1 MKIRT
6 KLSLMI
12 LAVSLFSTIV
22 MGIFS
27 YSKSSSTL
35 ASMTSASML
44 HLNSSKSDTIAAM
57 IEKEQRNLALIAG
70 EHDIAQVLVQ
80 AKNGAADND
89 LRASVITRL
98 QGVVKDAGN
107 LEHLLIADMN
117 GTAIADSDP
126 SLLGKSFAD
135 RAYAKKVIETG
146 EPVISETLKSKA
158 TGAYVLA
165 FVNPI
170 KANGVMVGFAVS
182 AVYADSLTTYL
193 GDAKVMSS
201 KSSYAYLVD
210 EKGMMLYHPTKEK
223 IGQPVENV
231 AVKAI
236 VARVQKGEQPADA
249 IIDYDFNGRA
259 KKAAYTVLPET
270 KWTLVLTGDVG
281 EIMQPVNEMTTFIV
295 LLGLISL
302 VLTLIIGL
310 FTSHRIAVPITKL
323 TELINKTAEL
333 DLRYDGTYE
342 YLLKNKDETGV
353 IAKATIRTRSVLREM
368 AGSMMNIS
376 SQVLNNA
383 EMLERLAVEVRE
395 NAHDNG
401 ATTQELS
408 AGMEETA
415 ASSEEMTAAIHE
427 IDSNVSEMAQ
437 KAKEGG
443 RVSADI
449 TDRALALRQGM
460 NESTVYAKGIY
471 DSVRVK
477 MEKAI
482 EESGT
487 ITQINELAKTIMDIT
502 SQTNLLALNAAIEA
516 ARAGEAGRGFAV
528 VAGEIRKLAE
538 KSSETA
544 SGIQDIVKG
553 VHTSVGQLKDS
564 SEDLLSFIDGT
575 VLSDYDKLKEVGE
588 QYKQDAELVSN
599 LMHDF
604 ENSASHLSETVSAI
618 TIAINEVAA
627 TISES
632 AAGVQDIAEKTSD
645 IVEKTYK
652 EADMA
657 DENTKSARE
666 LQELMEKFK
675 I

>member
-70 EHDIAQVLVQ
+70 ERDITQLLVQ
-80 AKNGAADND
+80 AQSGTADND
-89 LRASVITRL
+89 LRDSIIARL

-107 LEHLLIADMN
+107 LEHVLIADMN
-117 GTAIADSDP
+117 GTAIADSDT
-126 SLLGKSFAD
+126 SLVGKSFAD
-135 RAYAKKVIETG
+135 RAYAKKVLATG

-165 FVNPI
+165 FIHPI
-170 KANGVMVGFAVS
+170 KANGEMVGFAVS

-193 GDAKVMSS
+193 GDAKVLNS

-210 EKGMMLYHPTKEK
+210 DKGMMLYHPTKEK
-223 IGQPVENV
+223 IGKPVENES
-231 AVKAI
+231 VKAI

-302 VLTLIIGL
+302 VLTLMIGL

-333 DLRYDGTYE
+333 DLRHDSTYE
-342 YLLKNKDETGV
+342 YLLKNKDETGI
-353 IAKATIRTRSVLREM
+353 IAKATVRTRSVLRDM

-376 SQVLNNA
+376 GQVLNNA

-427 IDSNVSEMAQ
+427 VDINVSEMAQ
-437 KAKEGG
+437 RAKEGG

-553 VHTSVGQLKDS
+553 VHTSVGQLKNS

-599 LMHDF
+599 LMNDF

-645 IVEKTYK
+645 IVEKTYQ
-652 EADMA
+652 EAEMA

>member
-27 YSKSSSTL
+27 YSKSSNTL

-57 IEKEQRNLALIAG
+57 IEKEQRSLALVAG
-70 EHDIAQVLVQ
+70 EQDIAQLLVQ
-80 AKNGAADND
+80 EQNGAADNG
-89 LRASVITRL
+89 LRTSVISRL
-98 QGVVKDAGN
+98 QGIVKDAGN

-117 GTAIADSDP
+117 GIAIADSDP
-126 SLLGKSFAD
+126 SILGKSFAD
-135 RAYAKKVIETG
+135 RSYAKKVVETG

-165 FVNPI
+165 FVHPI
-170 KANGVMVGFAVS
+170 QADGKMVGYAVS

-193 GDAKVMSS
+193 GDAKVMNST
-201 KSSYAYLVD
+201 SSYAYLVD
-210 EKGMMLYHPTKEK
+210 EQGMMLYHPTKEK
-223 IGQPVENV
+223 IGQPVENE

-236 VARVQKGEQPADA
+236 VTRIKNGELPADD
-249 IIDYDFNGRA
+249 IIDYDFNGKA
-259 KKAAYTVLPET
+259 KKAAYTVLPQT

-281 EIMQPVNEMTTFIV
+281 EIMQPVKEMTNFV
-295 LLGLISL
+295 LLLGLVSL
-302 VLTLIIGL
+302 VLTLMIGL
-310 FTSHRIAVPITKL
+310 FTSQRIAVPITKV

-333 DLRYDGTYE
+333 DLRYDSSYE
-342 YLLKNKDETGV
+342 YLLKNKDETGT
-353 IAKATIRTRSVLREM
+353 IAKAIIRTRSVLRDM
-368 AGSMMNIS
+368 AGSMLSIS
-376 SQVLNNA
+376 GQVLNNA
-383 EMLERLAVEVRE
+383 EMLERLAVDVRE

-415 ASSEEMTAAIHE
+415 ASTEEMTAAIQE
-427 IDSNVSEMAQ
+427 IDSNVGAMSQ
-437 KAKEGG
+437 RAKEGG
-443 RVSADI
+443 KVAVDI
-449 TDRALALRQGM
+449 TNRALSLRQGM
-460 NESTVYAKGIY
+460 HESTVHAKGIY
-471 DSVRVK
+471 DTVRVK

-482 EESGT
+482 EDSGT

-502 SQTNLLALNAAIEA
+502 AQTNLLALNAAIEA

-538 KSSETA
+538 KSSATA

-553 VHTSVGQLKDS
+553 VHTSVGQMKDS
-564 SEDLLSFIDGT
+564 SEDLLSFIDET
-575 VLSDYDKLKEVGE
+575 VLGDYDKLKEIGE
-588 QYKQDAELVSN
+588 LYNQDAELISE
-599 LMHDF
+599 LMNDF
-604 ENSASHLSETVSAI
+604 ETSASHLNETVSAI

-627 TISES
+627 TITES
-632 AAGVQDIAEKTSD
+632 ATGVQDIAEKTSD
-645 IVEKTYK
+645 IVEMTYK
-652 EADMA
+652 EAEMA

-675 I
+675 V

>member
-70 EHDIAQVLVQ
+70 EHDIAQLLVQ
-80 AKNGAADND
+80 TQSGTADNG
-89 LRASVITRL
+89 LRDSIIARL

-135 RAYAKKVIETG
+135 RAYAKKVLATG

-158 TGAYVLA
+158 TGAFVLA

-193 GDAKVMSS
+193 GDAKVMNS

-210 EKGMMLYHPTKEK
+210 DKGMMLFHPTKEK
-223 IGQPVENV
+223 IGKPVENE

-236 VARVQKGEQPADA
+236 VTRVQQGERPADD
-249 IIDYDFNGRA
+249 IIDYDFNDQA
-259 KKAAYTVLPET
+259 KKAAYTVLPGV

-295 LLGLISL
+295 VLGLISL

-310 FTSHRIAVPITKL
+310 FTSHRIAVPLTKL

-333 DLRYDGTYE
+333 DLRYDNSYE
-342 YLLKNKDETGV
+342 YLSKNKDETGT
-353 IAKATIRTRSVLREM
+353 IAKATIRTRSVLRDM

-376 SQVLNNA
+376 SQVLNSA

-401 ATTQELS
+401 ATTQQLS

-482 EESGT
+482 EESST

-544 SGIQDIVKG
+544 SGIQNIVKG